1 MYASRIS
8 RLTGSVAR
16 EILSH
21 ANNKD
26 ILSFAGGLP
35 APEAFEGLL
44 LSEAGVGAFQ
54 YGSSEGE
61 TALR

>member
-26 ILSFAGGLP
+26 MLSFAGGLP
-35 APEAFEGLL
+35 ANEAFKGLKL
-44 LSEAGVGAFQ
+44 PDDE
-54 YGSSEGE
+54 GSS
-61 TALR
+61 

>member
-35 APEAFEGLL
+35 APEAFEGL
-44 LSEAGVGAFQ
+44 EVGPADVGSFQ
-54 YGSSEGE
+54 YGASEGE
-61 TALR
+61 